1 MKTRL
6 RIPKQCRSGK
16 TIIWVLSSVFACSIS
31 SVLMMETE
39 AQAAQQTK
47 APEHLQLVLGK
58 STIVDVPVPIKR
70 ASLANPE
77 IADAI
82 VLTPRQIYLTGK
94 GYGTTNL
101 TLWGKDEQV
110 LSIFDLEVG
119 IDLSRL
125 EFQLA
130 TLLPDE
136 DHIRV
141 FAAHDHVTL
150 AGTVS
155 SPAKLAQAVAVAEA
169 YAPKKVLNFL
179 RIYPEPVAEGRLSE
193 VAPVTIEVIRGTAVN
208 SQKF

>member
-1 MKTRL
+1 MDTRL
-6 RIPKQCRSGK
+6 RLQRQKRMGNLMILVFFGLFTC
-16 TIIWVLSSVFACSIS
+16 LASSFA
-31 SVLMMETE
+31 MTDTRTY
-39 AQAAQQTK
+39 AAQRTK
-47 APEHLQLVLGK
+47 DIQHLQLVLGK

-82 VLTPRQIYLTGK
+82 VLSPKQIYLTGK

-101 TLWGKDEQV
+101 TLWGKDDQV
-110 LSIFDLEVG
+110 MTIYDLEVG

-125 EFQLA
+125 ESQLA
-130 TLLPDE
+130 ALLPDE
-136 DHIRV
+136 TRIQV
-141 FAAHDHVTL
+141 SAAHDHVTL

-155 SPAKLAQAVAVAEA
+155 SAAKVSQAVAVAEA

-179 RIYPEPVAEGRLSE
+179 RVYPEPAGQNPPPEA
-193 VAPVTIEVIRGTAVN
+193 APVTVEVIRGTAVN